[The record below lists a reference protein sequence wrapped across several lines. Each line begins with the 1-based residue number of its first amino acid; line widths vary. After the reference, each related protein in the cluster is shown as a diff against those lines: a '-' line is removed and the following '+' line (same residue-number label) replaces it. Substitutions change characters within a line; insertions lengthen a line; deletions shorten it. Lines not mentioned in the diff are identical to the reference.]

1 MTTTKFTVVE
11 KYFLGEI
18 ASTYATLDDALKAYK
33 DIDFLDSNLI
43 GAAIYANDVLIKR
56 AQAEF

>member
-56 AQAEF
+56 A

>member
-11 KYFLGEI
+11 EYTYGEI
-18 ASTYATLDDALKAYK
+18 TGTYTTLHDALDAYR
-33 DIDFLDSNLI
+33 DIDFLDDDLT
-43 GAAIYANDVLIKR
+43 GAAVYANDVLIKR